1 VGAVEGNPVPHP
13 DEDLELP
20 GKPRR
25 RPSYFR
31 KKRRESTTK
40 LVRVARDSNRPP
52 SDISHVVRSPEARH
66 KQWSEVINRAPALPD
81 PVLQRPIPPPAPLP
95 SESSTHELTVP
106 GWTEQRKRRKRMEDI
121 IGTVAL
127 AVMVAT
133 MLVAMWLRMTG
144 P

>member
-1 VGAVEGNPVPHP
+1 MPHP

-25 RPSYFR
+25 RPSHFR

-40 LVRVARDSNRPP
+40 LIRVEHDSNRPP
-52 SDISHVVRSPEARH
+52 SDISHVVQIPQARH
-66 KQWSEVINRAPALPD
+66 KQWSEVINPAPALPD

-95 SESSTHELTVP
+95 AESLANEPTVP
-106 GWTEQRKRRKRMEDI
+106 GWMDDRKRRKRMEDI
-121 IGTVAL
+121 VGTVTLAL
-127 AVMVAT
+127 MVAA

>member
-1 VGAVEGNPVPHP
+1 MGAVEGKPVPHP

-25 RPSYFR
+25 RPSHFR
-31 KKRRESTTK
+31 RKRRESTTK
-40 LVRVARDSNRPP
+40 ALRVGRDSDRPP
-52 SDISHVVRSPEARH
+52 SDISHVVRTPEARQ

-95 SESSTHELTVP
+95 SESMENAPTTA
-106 GWTEQRKRRKRMEDI
+106 GWMDDRKRRKRMEDI
-121 IGTVAL
+121 VGTVTLAL
-127 AVMVAT
+127 MVGA
-133 MLVAMWLRMTG
+133 MLIAMWLRMTG

>member
-1 VGAVEGNPVPHP
+1 VEGNPVPHP
-13 DEDLELP
+13 DEELELP

-25 RPSYFR
+25 RPSHFR
-31 KKRRESTTK
+31 KKRQDSTTE

-52 SDISHVVRSPEARH
+52 SDVSHVVRTPEARQ

-81 PVLQRPIPPPAPLP
+81 PVLRRPIPPPAPLP
-95 SESSTHELTVP
+95 SESLADVPTVP
-106 GWTEQRKRRKRMEDI
+106 GWMDDRKRRKRMEDI
-121 IGTVAL
+121 IGTVTLAL
-127 AVMVAT
+127 MVAA